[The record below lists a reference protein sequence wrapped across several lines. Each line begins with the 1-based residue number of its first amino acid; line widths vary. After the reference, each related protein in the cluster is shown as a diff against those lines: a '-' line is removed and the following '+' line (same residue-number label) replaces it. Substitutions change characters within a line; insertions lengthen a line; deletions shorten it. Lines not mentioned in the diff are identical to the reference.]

1 MKNTPKALQ
10 TLKEKISKLEIHIL
24 FLYGLIVLII
34 LGFIVSGVAKS
45 AKENQPQESTKAI
58 LDKKESILKYNLPTK
73 KPVDNDFW
81 DNALN
86 DGECGC

>member
-45 AKENQPQESTKAI
+45 TPQATQSTKAT
-58 LDKKESILKYNLPTK
+58 LDKQETNPK
-73 KPVDNDFW
+73 
-81 DNALN
+81 
-86 DGECGC
+86 

>member
-1 MKNTPKALQ
+1 MQNSTKALQ
-10 TLKEKISKLEIHIL
+10 MLKEKISKLEIHIL

-45 AKENQPQESTKAI
+45 TPPQATQSTKAT
-58 LDKKESILKYNLPTK
+58 LDKQESILNYNLPVK
-73 KPVDNDFW
+73 KHTDKNFW
-81 DNALN
+81 DSALN

>member
-1 MKNTPKALQ
+1 MKNSTKALQ

-24 FLYGLIVLII
+24 FLYGLIILIV

-45 AKENQPQESTKAI
+45 ANPPQATQSTKAT
-58 LDKKESILKYNLPTK
+58 LDKQESILQYNLPVK
-73 KPVDNDFW
+73 KPVDKNFW
-81 DNALN
+81 DSALN

>member
-1 MKNTPKALQ
+1 MQNTPNALQ

-24 FLYGLIVLII
+24 FLYGLIILII

-45 AKENQPQESTKAI
+45 TNPPQEPTKAT

-73 KPVDNDFW
+73 KPVDSDFW
-81 DNALN
+81 DNAINTL
-86 DGECGC
+86 

>member
-1 MKNTPKALQ
+1 MKNSTKALQ
-10 TLKEKISKLEIHIL
+10 MLKEKISKLEIHIL
-24 FLYGLIVLII
+24 FLYGLIFLLV

-45 AKENQPQESTKAI
+45 TPQSTQATKAT
-58 LDKKESILKYNLPTK
+58 LDKQESILKYNLPTK

-81 DNALN
+81 DSAIN